1 MAPSMLTEEEKA
13 EIWRRY
19 QGGASLRSIHQALRR
34 GSRTVWLFVAS
45 TGGMPPVPRTRSP
58 RHLSLRER
66 EEISRGLVAEESC
79 RAIARRLGRAPSTV
93 SREIAGHGGRRDYRA
108 HDADRVAWEQA
119 RRPKPARLATHSRLR
134 ALVAAKLRLRWSPQ
148 QIAGWLR
155 RQHGDDPELQVSHET
170 IYTSLF
176 VQSRGALKR
185 ELTAYL
191 RMRRALRRPRATR
204 PYHHGSGKLR
214 DVVLISERLAEAA
227 DRAVPGHWEGDLILG
242 SGGSAIVTLVER
254 TSRFV
259 ILIRLPRGHGS
270 EEVLAAL
277 ARRIVTLPL
286 QLWRSLTWD
295 QGKEMAQHARFTVE
309 TGLQIY
315 FCDPRSPWQRGTN
328 ENTNG
333 LLRQYFPKFT
343 SLAGITQRR
352 LDAVAAELN
361 GRPRQTLAWM
371 SPSEKFAEAV
381 AMTA

>member
-1 MAPSMLTEEEKA
+1 MVRSGLTAEEKA

-19 QGGASLRSIHQALRR
+19 RGGASLRAIHRALGRA
-34 GSRTVWLFVAS
+34 GRTVWGFVAS
-45 TGGMPPVPRTRSP
+45 TGGIQPVERRRSP
-58 RHLSLRER
+58 LRLSLAER
-66 EEISRGLVAEESC
+66 EEISRGLVADESC
-79 RAIARRLGRAPSTV
+79 RAIARRIGRAASTV
-93 SREIAGHGGRRDYRA
+93 SREVTGHGGRLRYRA
-108 HDADRVAWEQA
+108 YDADRTAWQYA
-119 RRPKPARLATHSRLR
+119 RRPKPAKLATHPQLR
-134 ALVAAKLRLRWSPQ
+134 ALVAAKLKRRWSPQ

-155 RQHGDDPELQVSHET
+155 LEHGDDPELQVSHET

-191 RMRRALRRPRATR
+191 RSRRALRRPRGSR
-204 PYHHGSGKLR
+204 PYYHGSGKLR
-214 DVVLISERLAEAA
+214 DTINISERPAEAA
-227 DRAVPGHWEGDLILG
+227 DRAVPGHWEGDLVLG

-259 ILIRLPRGHGS
+259 ILIRLPRGRDS
-270 EEVLAAL
+270 EAVLAAL
-277 ARRIVTLPL
+277 ARRIVTLPR
-286 QLWRSLTWD
+286 QLCRSLTWD

-315 FCDPRSPWQRGTN
+315 FCDPQSPWQRGTN

-343 SLAGITQRR
+343 SLAGVTQRR

-361 GRPRQTLAWM
+361 GRPRQTLGWL
-371 SPSEKFAEAV
+371 SPSQKFAGAV

>member
-1 MAPSMLTEEEKA
+1 MVRSAMTTEEKE

-19 QGGASLRSIHQALRR
+19 RAGASLRSIHRALGRS
-34 GSRTVWLFVAS
+34 GKAVWDFVAS
-45 TGGMPPVPRTRSP
+45 TGGIPPVERSRSP
-58 RHLSLRER
+58 LRLSLVER
-66 EEISRGLVAEESC
+66 EEISRGLVANESC

-93 SREIAGHGGRRDYRA
+93 SREVAGHGGRVRYRA
-108 HDADRVAWEQA
+108 AEADRAAWRGA
-119 RRPKPARLATHSRLR
+119 RRPKPAKLVVHRELAV
-134 ALVAAKLRLRWSPQ
+134 LVADKLRLRWSPQ
-148 QIAGWLR
+148 QIAAWLR
-155 RQHGDDPELQVSHET
+155 REHPADPELQVSHET

-191 RMRRALRRPRATR
+191 RMRRVLRRPRATR
-204 PYHHGSGKLR
+204 PYYHGSGKLR
-214 DVVLISERLAEAA
+214 DTINISERPPEVA
-227 DRAVPGHWEGDLILG
+227 DRAVPGHWEGDLLLG
-242 SGGSAIVTLVER
+242 SGGSSIVTLVER

-259 ILIRLPRGHGS
+259 ILIRLSRGRGS

-277 ARRIVTLPL
+277 KRRIVTLPT
-286 QLWRSLTWD
+286 QLCRSLTWD

-309 TGLQIY
+309 TGLQVY
-315 FCDPRSPWQRGTN
+315 FCDPQSPWQRGTN

-343 SLAGITQRR
+343 SLAGFSQRQ

-361 GRPRQTLAWM
+361 GRPRQTLGWM
-371 SPSEKFAEAV
+371 TPSEKFAEAV

>member
-1 MAPSMLTEEEKA
+1 MVRSSMTTEEKA

-19 QGGASLRSIHQALRR
+19 RGGASLRSIHQALGRS
-34 GSRTVWLFVAS
+34 GKTVWDFVAS
-45 TGGMPPVPRTRSP
+45 TGGIPPVERARSAL
-58 RHLSLRER
+58 RLSLAER
-66 EEISRGLVAEESC
+66 EEISRGLVADQSC

-93 SREIAGHGGRRDYRA
+93 SREVAGHGGRAHYRA
-108 HDADRVAWEQA
+108 CTADRAAWEHA
-119 RRPKPARLATHSRLR
+119 RRPKPAKLATHRELG
-134 ALVAAKLRLRWSPQ
+134 ALVATKLKLRWSPQ

-155 RQHGDDPELQVSHET
+155 REHPADAEFQVSHET

-191 RMRRALRRPRATR
+191 RMRRALRRPQATR

-214 DVVLISERLAEAA
+214 DTINISERPPEVA
-227 DRAVPGHWEGDLILG
+227 DRAVPGHWEGDLLLG
-242 SGGSAIVTLVER
+242 SSNSAIVTLVER

-259 ILIRLPRGHGS
+259 MLIRLPRGRSS

-277 ARRIVTLPL
+277 KRRIVTLPT
-286 QLWRSLTWD
+286 QLCRSLTWD
-295 QGKEMAQHARFTVE
+295 QGKEMAEHTRFTIE

-315 FCDPRSPWQRGTN
+315 FCDPQSPWQRGTN

-343 SLAGITQRR
+343 SLAGFSQRQ

-361 GRPRQTLAWM
+361 GRPRQTHAWM
-371 SPSEKFAEAV
+371 TPSQKFAEAV

>member
-1 MAPSMLTEEEKA
+1 MVRSSLTTEEKA

-19 QGGASLRSIHQALRR
+19 RGGASLRSIHQALGRN
-34 GSRTVWLFVAS
+34 GRTVWRFVAS
-45 TGGMPPVPRTRSP
+45 TGGIPPAERTRSAL
-58 RHLSLRER
+58 RLSLAER
-66 EEISRGLVAEESC
+66 EEISRGLVADQSC

-93 SREIAGHGGRRDYRA
+93 SREVAGHGGRAHYRA
-108 HDADRVAWEQA
+108 CTADQAAWEAA
-119 RRPKPARLATHSRLR
+119 RRPKPAKLATHRELG
-134 ALVAAKLRLRWSPQ
+134 ALVATKLKLRWSPQ

-155 RQHGDDPELQVSHET
+155 REHPAETELQVSHET

-191 RMRRALRRPRATR
+191 RMRRALRRPQATR

-214 DVVLISERLAEAA
+214 DTINISERPPEAA
-227 DRAVPGHWEGDLILG
+227 DRAVPGHWEGDLLLG
-242 SGGSAIVTLVER
+242 SSNSAIVTLVER

-259 ILIRLPRGHGS
+259 VLIRLPRGRSS

-277 ARRIVTLPL
+277 KRRIGTLPT
-286 QLWRSLTWD
+286 QLVRSLTWD
-295 QGKEMAQHARFTVE
+295 QGKEMAEHARFTIE
-309 TGLQIY
+309 TGLQVY
-315 FCDPRSPWQRGTN
+315 FCDPQSPWQRGTN

-343 SLAGITQRR
+343 SLAGFSQRQ

-361 GRPRQTLAWM
+361 GRPRQTLGWM
-371 SPSEKFAEAV
+371 TPSQKFAEAV

>member
-1 MAPSMLTEEEKA
+1 MVRSVLTDEEKA

-19 QGGASLRSIHQALRR
+19 RGGASLRSIHQAMGR

-45 TGGMPPVPRTRSP
+45 TGGTPPLLRTRSP
-58 RHLSLRER
+58 LRLSLAER
-66 EEISRGLVAEESC
+66 EEISRGLVADESC
-79 RAIARRLGRAPSTV
+79 RTIARRLGRAASTV
-93 SREIAGHGGRRDYRA
+93 SREIVGHGGRRDYRA
-108 HDADRVAWEQA
+108 CDADQAAWQQA
-119 RRPKPARLATHSRLR
+119 RRPKPGKLATHPRLR
-134 ALVAAKLRLRWSPQ
+134 AVVAAKLALRWSPQ

-155 RQHGDDPELQVSHET
+155 REHGDDSELRVSHET

-176 VQSRGALKR
+176 VQSRGELKR
-185 ELTAYL
+185 ELTRYL
-191 RMRRALRRPRATR
+191 RTRRTLRRPRGSR

-214 DVVLISERLAEAA
+214 DPIHISERPAEAA
-227 DRAVPGHWEGDLILG
+227 DRAVPGHWEGDLLLG
-242 SGGSAIVTLVER
+242 SSGSAIVTLVER
-254 TSRFV
+254 SSRFV
-259 ILIRLPRGHGS
+259 VLIRLPGGHGS
-270 EEVLAAL
+270 EQVLAAL
-277 ARRIVTLPL
+277 ARRIVTLPR

-343 SLAGITQRR
+343 DLGGITQRR
-352 LDAVAAELN
+352 LDTVAAELN
-361 GRPRQTLAWM
+361 GRPRQTLDWT

-381 AMTA
+381 AMTT

>member
-1 MAPSMLTEEEKA
+1 MVRSAMTTEEKE

-19 QGGASLRSIHQALRR
+19 RAGASLRSIHRALGRS
-34 GSRTVWLFVAS
+34 GKAVWDFVAS
-45 TGGMPPVPRTRSP
+45 TGGIPPVERSRSP
-58 RHLSLRER
+58 LRLSLVER
-66 EEISRGLVAEESC
+66 EEISRGLVANESC

-93 SREIAGHGGRRDYRA
+93 SREVAGHGGRVRYRA
-108 HDADRVAWEQA
+108 AEADRAAWRGA
-119 RRPKPARLATHSRLR
+119 RRPKPAKLVVHRELAV
-134 ALVAAKLRLRWSPQ
+134 LVADKLRLRWSPQ
-148 QIAGWLR
+148 QIAAWLR
-155 RQHGDDPELQVSHET
+155 REHPADPELQVSHET

-176 VQSRGALKR
+176 VQSRGALRR

-191 RMRRALRRPRATR
+191 RMRRVLRRPRATR

-214 DVVLISERLAEAA
+214 DTINISERPPEVA
-227 DRAVPGHWEGDLILG
+227 DRAVPGHWEGDLLLG
-242 SGGSAIVTLVER
+242 SGGSSIVTLVER

-259 ILIRLPRGHGS
+259 ILIRLSRGRGS

-277 ARRIVTLPL
+277 KRRIVTLPT
-286 QLWRSLTWD
+286 QLCRSLTWD

-309 TGLQIY
+309 TGLQVY
-315 FCDPRSPWQRGTN
+315 FCDPQSPWQRGTN

-343 SLAGITQRR
+343 SLAGFSQRQ

-361 GRPRQTLAWM
+361 GRPRQTLGWM
-371 SPSEKFAEAV
+371 TPSEKFAEAV